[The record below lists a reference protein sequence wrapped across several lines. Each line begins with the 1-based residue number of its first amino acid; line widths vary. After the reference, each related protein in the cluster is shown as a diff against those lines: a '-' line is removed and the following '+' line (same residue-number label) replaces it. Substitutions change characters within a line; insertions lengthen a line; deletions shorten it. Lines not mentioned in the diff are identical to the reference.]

1 MMFDT
6 DTVGSGLGSRLVDV
20 LVAME
25 RHEAFVFGGDNRPAT
40 ASSDGGVVAR
50 DFVLRALSTM
60 ADSVN
65 YRIMLRL
72 AEADAPLGDLCGH
85 VGLGRAAVWERVND
99 LVQAGLVGRELER
112 DLVGLSGPGQELLKF
127 VEAVTSA
134 AQARADTASS
144 P

>member
-1 MMFDT
+1 MVDT
-6 DTVGSGLGSRLVDV
+6 EIVGSGLGSRLVDV

-40 ASSDGGVVAR
+40 LSNDGGVVAR

-65 YRIMLRL
+65 YRLMLHL
-72 AEADAPLGDLCGH
+72 AEADAPLGDLCDH

-99 LVQAGLVGRELER
+99 LVQVGLVGRELER
-112 DLVGLSGPGQELLKF
+112 DLVGLSGSGQELVKF
-127 VEAVTSA
+127 VEAVTGA
-134 AQARADTASS
+134 AQTRADTGSA

>member
-1 MMFDT
+1 MTVDT
-6 DTVGSGLGSRLVDV
+6 GIVGSGLGSRLVDV

-25 RHEAFVFGGDNRPAT
+25 RHEAFVFGGDDRPAP

-50 DFVLRALSTM
+50 DFVLRSLSTM

-65 YRIMLRL
+65 YGLMLQL
-72 AEADAPLGDLCGH
+72 AEGDAPLGDLCDH

-112 DLVGLSGPGQELLKF
+112 DLVGLSGSGQELVKF
-127 VEAVTSA
+127 VEAVMSA
-134 AQARADTASS
+134 AQARAETASA

>member
-1 MMFDT
+1 MMVDT
-6 DTVGSGLGSRLVDV
+6 DIVGSGLGSRLVDV

-25 RHEAFVFGGDNRPAT
+25 RHEAFVFGGENRPSAAT
-40 ASSDGGVVAR
+40 HDGGVVAR
-50 DFVLRALSTM
+50 DFVLRALRTM

-65 YRIMLRL
+65 YRLMLRL
-72 AEADAPLGDLCGH
+72 AEADAPLGDLCDH

-112 DLVGLSGPGQELLKF
+112 DLVGLSGSGQELVKF
-127 VEAVTSA
+127 VEAATSA
-134 AQARADTASS
+134 AQARADTAST